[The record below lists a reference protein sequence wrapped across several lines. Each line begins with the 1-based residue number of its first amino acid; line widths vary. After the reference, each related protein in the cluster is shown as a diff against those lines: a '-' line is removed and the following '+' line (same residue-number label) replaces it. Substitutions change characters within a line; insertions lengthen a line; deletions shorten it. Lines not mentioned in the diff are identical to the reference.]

1 MNAPYQLARPT
12 RLKTFDPSNVI
23 SFALFLMLPAILPFI
38 RRAGPP
44 ILVATGLFAAIMLW
58 RQARLGRVLRSQLQ
72 QPATMFFIAFLAWAT
87 ISLAWSPW
95 PTRGVT
101 TILTSLLLVASM
113 VMIAAFPLARNAP
126 RFLALGLACGCG
138 VIALDLLI
146 GGKVL
151 RLAYERP
158 DEFRYNMVVV
168 TYAVLA
174 AALLAHQETLK
185 LLRLLLV
192 GAVLMAAAFLS
203 QSETAKLAVLMIPL
217 AYMGAWM
224 LPAATRRPIILSIL
238 AFVWVFAA
246 FGMQHLVLL
255 KSILPGDFWS
265 AGSSEER
272 LKVWY
277 AFTQF
282 AIQGL
287 PLGWG
292 LESAAAPQKTVF
304 FASAS
309 AELQAGLQN
318 WHSHDNVL
326 QIAVELGLPGLLLS
340 FLTAAPIISNALTKR
355 AGRNS
360 ALLSLVAVVLVI
372 GCISH
377 GLWQSWWWAA
387 VLIGWYFSTSHH
399 ADQDEGRALNAE
411 LRGERFTELVS
422 SELFQAGLVV
432 CSAAVLSKLVRVAY
446 VGHAESAI
454 IWSMSLTFAFC
465 AVYIGA
471 RFMKFIL
478 NSSTPAAF
486 GYVIPVLSLSFLLM
500 AGTILLARFDYHRLE
515 FVLSFVLAIPIVTW
529 ACHHEERRRSWRF
542 HVFSDADLEGYAQ
555 FPIVTLKKID
565 LTDTISDKRSDGI
578 IVDFTQVLS
587 PEQKRYLASCA
598 LNGVKALD
606 KIEIVALLEGA
617 IPAEHV
623 AQIARTTAQ
632 DLGFYH
638 AIKRVIDLVAAIVLA
653 PLFLLVIAACA
664 LAIKWDDGG
673 RVFFRQQRVGHKG
686 KLFRVWK
693 LRTMTDMVNVEA
705 VRHFTIKGDDRITRV
720 GRFLRRTRLD
730 EFPQIF
736 NILLGE
742 MSWIG
747 PRPESAPLAKWYA
760 SEIDLYHFR
769 HIVRPGI
776 TGWAAVKQGNVA
788 EVEAAR
794 QKLFYDFF
802 YIKNYSFQLDIL
814 IAMKTV
820 KIMISGFGAK

>member
-12 RLKTFDPSNVI
+12 QLKTFDPSNVI
-23 SFALFLMLPAILPFI
+23 SFALFLVLPAILPFI

-58 RQARLGRVLRSQLQ
+58 RQARLGRLLRSQLH
-72 QPATMFFIAFLAWAT
+72 QPAMLFFLAFLAWAT

-95 PTRGVT
+95 PSRGFT
-101 TILTSLLLVASM
+101 SILTSLVLVASI

-138 VIALDLLI
+138 VIALDLLT
-146 GGKVL
+146 GSRVL
-151 RLAYERP
+151 RLAHARP

-168 TYAVLA
+168 SYAALA
-174 AALLAHQETLK
+174 AALLARQQALK

-192 GAVLMAAAFLS
+192 GAALMAAIFLS
-203 QSETAKLAVLMIPL
+203 QSETAKLAILIIPL
-217 AYMGAWM
+217 AYIGAGM
-224 LPAATRRPIILSIL
+224 LPGAALKPLVLVML
-238 AFVWVFAA
+238 AFVWIFAA

-255 KSILPGDFWS
+255 KSLLPGDFWS
-265 AGSSEER
+265 AGSSDER
-272 LKVWY
+272 LKVWS

-292 LESAAAPQKTVF
+292 VESAAAPQKTIF
-304 FASAS
+304 FAAAS
-309 AELQAGLQN
+309 QELQAALLN

-326 QIAVELGLPGLLLS
+326 QIAVDLGLPGLLLS
-340 FLTAAPIISNALTKR
+340 FLTAAKIISKGLQKR
-355 AGRNS
+355 AVRN
-360 ALLSLVAVVLVI
+360 AAFLSFVAVVIVI

-399 ADQDEGRALNAE
+399 AAQDEPRAPNE
-411 LRGERFTELVS
+411 ERRGQRFTELLS
-422 SELFQAGLVV
+422 SELFQAGFVV
-432 CSAAVLSKLVRVAY
+432 CSAALVSKMLRV
-446 VGHAESAI
+446 VFFGSDESAF

-465 AVYIGA
+465 AVFIGA
-471 RFMKFIL
+471 RLMNFIL

-486 GYVIPVLSLSFLLM
+486 GYVIPVISLSFLLT
-500 AGTILLARFDYHRLE
+500 AGVILLARLDYQRLE
-515 FVLSFVLAIPIVTW
+515 FLVSFLVAIPIVTW
-529 ACHHEERRRSWRF
+529 ASHHQERRRRLRF
-542 HVFSDADLEGYAQ
+542 HVFTHAELQGYTQ
-555 FPIVTLKKID
+555 FPFVTLTKIHLAD
-565 LTDTISDKRSDGI
+565 PISDKRSDGI
-578 IVDFTQVLS
+578 IVDFTQALS
-587 PEQKRYLASCA
+587 HEQKLYLATCA

-638 AIKRVIDLVAAIVLA
+638 ALKRVIDLVAVIVLA
-653 PLFLLVIAACA
+653 PLFLTVIAACA
-664 LAIKWDDGG
+664 IAIKWDDGG

-693 LRTMTDMVNVEA
+693 LRTMTDHVHSPD
-705 VRHFTIKGDDRITRV
+705 VRLFTIKGDDRITRV
-720 GRFLRRTRLD
+720 GQFLRRTRLD
-730 EFPQIF
+730 EFPQIL
-736 NILLGE
+736 NILMGE

-747 PRPESAPLAKWYA
+747 PRPESAPLATWYA

-788 EVEAAR
+788 EVAAAR

-820 KIMISGFGAK
+820 KIIISGFGAK